1 MLCKIKE
8 KTINHNIRRIQ
19 NNESLMCGLYCI
31 DVKICYIILICFL
44 QMAIKNEKV
53 KYKDFKNNYDK
64 S

>member
-31 DVKICYIILICFL
+31 VFIEGML
-44 QMAIKNEKV
+44 ARKNLLHHTNLFSSNG
-53 KYKDFKNNYDK
+53 YKK
-64 S
+64 